1 MIARRRLPI
10 LQAGGI
16 DTDFSSE
23 TQDTLLRMPF
33 MGEIRMT
40 NETGM
45 RGENR
50 LNLASQVSGAAA
62 GIGVAHTPHWH

>member
-1 MIARRRLPI
+1 
-10 LQAGGI
+10 
-16 DTDFSSE
+16 
-23 TQDTLLRMPF
+23 MPF